1 MDDMNLNVMKADISM
16 SNLFAHVVT
25 NVGVMDFAGD
35 NDGKFIEEGMKSLF
49 ALPEPV
55 PGIVVRTKLSD
66 K

>member
-1 MDDMNLNVMKADISM
+1 MNDMNLNVTKADTSM
-16 SNLFAHVVT
+16 SDLFEHVVT
-25 NVGVMDFAGD
+25 NVGVMNFSGD
-35 NDGKFIEEGMKSLF
+35 HDDKCIEEGMKSLF